1 MLFNTVKSFQ
11 LRMESKL
18 LEILQMEEKNFFMKI
33 SVVELKASK
42 DIYLQDYKPRFER
55 HFLTIVGIIFVIC
68 FCALCALIAF
78 CAVSANNW
86 RQQLDIE
93 QEKTKGLQQQI
104 ALEHEK
110 SRSLKAQIEM
120 LQEQVENR
128 ELQFQL
134 QVKQEQEKSK
144 GVQAQIEMLQEQ
156 MENRELQFQLQMT
169 QEQEKSRDLQAQLEK
184 KEKQLAIWKNKYE
197 SAEERIITCQ
207 NEQFEFQK
215 NIDLNILFKKGACV
229 LGTYLEKPGLKLFC

>member
-1 MLFNTVKSFQ
+1 M
-11 LRMESKL
+11 
-18 LEILQMEEKNFFMKI
+18 
-33 SVVELKASK
+33 
-42 DIYLQDYKPRFER
+42 QDYKPRFER

-93 QEKTKGLQQQI
+93 QEKTKG
-104 ALEHEK
+104 
-110 SRSLKAQIEM
+110 
-120 LQEQVENR
+120 
-128 ELQFQL
+128 FQL

-184 KEKQLAIWKNKYE
+184 MEEQVAIWQNKYE